1 MTPARSAAN
10 RHNAIVAAAIEVF
23 ARDGFAQGNVDEIAA
38 RAGVAK
44 PTIYNRFGDKQALF
58 QAAFEQ
64 GTEEANARIMTSIL
78 GLDVRADDLRQQLRS
93 LGKALVGCLTTE
105 HGAAMMRLQSIAQ
118 AQSPES
124 ARHNHRDRHIDIL
137 AGKLAQLQS
146 AGRLRPTD
154 PRMAASQFLALVTT
168 EALILSSF
176 GRVPINFDIIAHS
189 VDAGVDT
196 FLIAFST
203 SRPSV

>member
-1 MTPARSAAN
+1 MITTRPAN

-64 GTEEANARIMTSIL
+64 GTEEANARIMTAIL
-78 GLDVRADDLRQQLRS
+78 GMDVRADDLRQQLKS
-93 LGKALVGCLTTE
+93 LGEALVGCLTTE

-118 AQSPES
+118 AQSPEA
-124 ARHNHRDRHIDIL
+124 ARHNHRDRHIDML

-146 AGRLRPTD
+146 AGRLRPVD
-154 PRMAASQFLALVTT
+154 PRLAATQFLALVTT
-168 EALILSSF
+168 EALILSGF
-176 GRVPINFDIIAHS
+176 GRVPVSLELIAPS
-189 VDAGVDT
+189 VHAGVDT
-196 FLIAFST
+196 FLIAFGT
-203 SRPSV
+203 SQPLV